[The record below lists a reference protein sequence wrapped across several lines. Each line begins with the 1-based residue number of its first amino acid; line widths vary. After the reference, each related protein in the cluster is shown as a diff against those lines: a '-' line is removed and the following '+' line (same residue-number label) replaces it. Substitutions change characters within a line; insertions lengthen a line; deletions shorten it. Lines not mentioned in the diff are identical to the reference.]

1 MMKLAMMKSFVARAT
16 LPRLFLPVQK
26 LQQGSSKRACLC
38 VYVCVC
44 GCGCVSVRVCV
55 SQCVRVIV
63 EAFAVAAFLDT
74 TFWFFSAADP
84 SGSLWAVC
92 AVGVAGRQRF
102 VAYFNFVVCSRK
114 RKLFHCILWSSPSRR
129 SLYLPPSLSFSPSFN
144 PLPAPFFSLLC
155 ECGKFV
161 ILNFWQRH
169 ELLLSQ
175 RKVFTWR
182 TQEAA

>member
-1 MMKLAMMKSFVARAT
+1 MCKSCSRVHQSVR
-16 LPRLFLPVQK
+16 V
-26 LQQGSSKRACLC
+26 CMC
-38 VYVCVC
+38 VY
-44 GCGCVSVRVCV
+44 GCGCVSVLLCVSVCV
-55 SQCVRVIV
+55 CVRVIA

-74 TFWFFSAADP
+74 TFWFFSAAADP
-84 SGSLWAVC
+84 TGRPMGCGRGRL
-92 AVGVAGRQRF
+92 AGRQRF

-114 RKLFHCILWSSPSRR
+114 RKLLHCILWSSLSGR
-129 SLYLPPSLSFSPSFN
+129 SLYLFLSPAHSLSLSFSPSV
-144 PLPAPFFSLLC
+144 PFSALLC